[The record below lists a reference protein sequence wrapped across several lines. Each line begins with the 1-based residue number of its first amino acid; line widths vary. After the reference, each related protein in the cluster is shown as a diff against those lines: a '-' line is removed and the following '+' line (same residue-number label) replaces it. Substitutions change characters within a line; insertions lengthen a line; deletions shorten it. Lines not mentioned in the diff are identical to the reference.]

1 MASSEPVHPLRI
13 NKTPSPTKKL
23 SAPRPLSEISP
34 GEKRRNSPSWNQAT
48 KTMVLNPDSSP
59 FQPSP
64 ADSTASPRIFWQS
77 RNSITENSLLY
88 GSTNMSPSAMRRS
101 SLERLQKASRVK
113 NSNILALEQK
123 QEYDP
128 TRIHYIE
135 RPLAKVQGNAFGGT
149 GIRANFEHTE
159 HLRTPERKNDFH
171 QRTRTSVATPA
182 TPGHVR
188 GAASMSSLTS
198 SAKSYNGNNNK
209 PLQLGDPILSSPP
222 ADASTPETRS
232 PLPAIPPHTPNRGQV
247 SPIKSSL
254 SASRF
259 KSSFNEETGQWT
271 LEDTGHPHRT
281 LHRHAKSVTFDNA
294 PPQVNE
300 YEMATPDLSSIDTES
315 NEGSYVDDDDEE
327 DDEYDDQMYRHD
339 DPEDSFDASLEDTDK
354 TPVVLPDDEQW
365 QTRSPPTPKGDE
377 NNHYQNSPGPSSS
390 FAAAAAAGRQLQQRT
405 ETLSSS
411 DHRPLPPL
419 PGRELKLSSIASSP
433 AADSNDRLSTMH
445 RGLPSPPAHRGN
457 ESHMS
462 NIGHSKMPLE
472 ERLKLM
478 MLSDDGKSAAEQQRE
493 RRLRRAGGRDKVST
507 PESDALH
514 SVPQSPSFV
523 DVKATVAAS
532 SALSASTGSV
542 DSANAKRESLS
553 TPQTV
558 ESLVPPPPIGRLSL
572 GSPRS
577 STGTVRLS
585 LDTANKNNRDTTRE
599 SLTPTPMTTHNTQ
612 EEESSVPASPPSPQ
626 SVTPVTPATPG
637 PTQTQPESQ
646 SPTNPQN
653 QNDYGYDEVSE
664 YESGSDENVEI
675 SVLSDYDLPP
685 LTRESIMRGV
695 DKTKVRKRESD
706 YNFSSPP
713 PSSSP
718 LRPTTAHSNS
728 AFAPTPEIPVAT
740 EESSMMYDDE
750 EDGGSVIIRRDLA
763 EMVTDDEETEN
774 SVIIHRNGVYDM
786 YTDDSYAET
795 DGDFT
800 GAECDTT
807 SQFSSHVDSEKSVV
821 TRDASASG
829 LASPPTQTEIDITH
843 PPKLALN
850 APLLPRPDRQYS
862 TQRLKLAAP
871 EIDIPMQASSG
882 QSTPRLRPRTP
893 PRTLS
898 KPEYDGTGWGEPS
911 EYETSEYTNEDD
923 EPSSPESVIR
933 HPIDDGSVFESE
945 DDLTEQEGHCSDH
958 DQDEDIT
965 PEPETHTVEAPAIPE
980 RQATIKA
987 SGSTLKTR
995 PSATPADMAAMREQ
1009 RRIVSREI
1017 PMPDVPPISDSARE
1031 RLSVILNVEQ
1041 DLAGTEGNGSGDYI
1055 ERHPSFKKRSLT
1067 LDLDTGLSLDKDFD
1081 RVIEA
1086 QKVAFEHN
1094 IQQLTEQNMQECGVS
1109 SEKTTRRPSR
1119 LVSAGRSGKPRLRSR
1134 KPSSEAQDSQQRQPS
1149 SEKTDISART
1159 LYGVNIPHA
1168 ATYANIAS
1176 RPKRGYLMRQNTK
1189 LVSASDKDN
1198 EPDSWK
1204 ARSAGN
1210 SPVKTEQRPPAWV
1223 VEPWNSKRQRSLRS
1237 RAMANAAP
1245 GAVPPMPGQE
1255 SNAQQVALNPLVEE
1269 EPDLATDEAGE
1280 RGRLFVKVMGVKDL
1294 DLPIPKN
1301 ERTWFSLTLD
1311 NGVHCVTTAWLELAR
1326 KAPIGQEFELVV
1338 PNDLEFQLTLNV
1350 KLDKPVHR
1358 AAPAAAP
1365 VRMTKAKT
1373 STFSRV
1379 FASPKKRK
1387 EMEMRLREEEDRAVR
1402 EQQEAQAKQQRSA
1415 APTAWDLL
1423 SPLAAEDGSFARSY
1437 VCLKDHEAH
1446 CFGRPYLAEVACFNE
1461 WAKEEATFASS
1472 VKSKRGNNGVVRR
1485 APYKIGKLDLQ
1496 LLFVPRPKGSSD
1508 EDMPKSM
1515 NSCIREMK
1523 AAEERLA
1530 TCFEGHL
1537 SQQGGDCPYWR
1548 RRYFKLVGTRL
1559 TAYHEA
1565 NRQPRATINL
1575 ANARRLIDDRRALT
1589 EREITGK
1596 GGRRRRSAF
1605 AEDEEG
1611 YMFVEE
1617 GFRIRFNNGEVIDFY
1632 ADTAQEKEAW
1642 MRVLVEVIGRPE
1654 GGIDDGGSAP
1664 KRSKWCDVV
1673 FKREETLRR
1682 RAAEARQMHARNKNA
1697 M

>member
-1 MASSEPVHPLRI
+1 MASSEPVQPLRI
-13 NKTPSPTKKL
+13 NKTPSPTKKPV
-23 SAPRPLSEISP
+23 APRPLSEISP
-34 GEKRRNSPSWNQAT
+34 GEKRRNSPSWNQTT
-48 KTMVLNPDSSP
+48 KAMVLNPDSSP
-59 FQPSP
+59 FQSSP

-88 GSTNMSPSAMRRS
+88 GSPIMSPSAMRRS

-159 HLRTPERKNDFH
+159 HLRTPERKNNTH
-171 QRTRTSVATPA
+171 QRTRTSVTAPA
-182 TPGHVR
+182 TPSHVR
-188 GAASMSSLTS
+188 GAASMSSLARS
-198 SAKSYNGNNNK
+198 N
-209 PLQLGDPILSSPP
+209 PLSLGDPILSSPP

-315 NEGSYVDDDDEE
+315 NEGSYVEDDEE
-327 DDEYDDQMYRHD
+327 EEDEYDDQMYRHD

-365 QTRSPPTPKGDE
+365 QTRSPPTPKGD
-377 NNHYQNSPGPSSS
+377 NNGQRQYQYSPGPSSN
-390 FAAAAAAGRQLQQRT
+390 FAAATAAGRQLQKRT
-405 ETLSSS
+405 EAVSSS

-419 PGRELKLSSIASSP
+419 PGRELKLEQLPSASG
-433 AADSNDRLSTMH
+433 STSESGDKTSTFH
-445 RGLPSPPAHRGN
+445 RGLPSPPLHRGN
-457 ESHMS
+457 EIHISS

-478 MLSDDGKSAAEQQRE
+478 MLSDDGKTAAEQQRE
-493 RRLRRAGGRDKVST
+493 RRLRRAGGRDKVGT

-514 SVPQSPSFV
+514 SVPQSPSIV
-523 DVKATVAAS
+523 DVKAANEAS
-532 SALSASTGSV
+532 DALSASTGSLEN
-542 DSANAKRESLS
+542 SAMGREPSSNDLEDDASLA
-553 TPQTV
+553 
-558 ESLVPPPPIGRLSL
+558 PPPPVGRS
-572 GSPRS
+572 STATPRS

-585 LDTANKNNRDTTRE
+585 LDTTHKGPRDSVRE
-599 SLTPTPMTTHNTQ
+599 SLTPTPTTTTLAQ
-612 EEESSVPASPPSPQ
+612 KEIKDPVSPPSPE
-626 SVTPVTPATPG
+626 SVTPVTPATPLTSAG
-637 PTQTQPESQ
+637 PARSA
-646 SPTNPQN
+646 SPDDKEAR
-653 QNDYGYDEVSE
+653 DYSYDDGSE
-664 YESGSDENVEI
+664 YESGSEENVEI

-695 DKTKVRKRESD
+695 DKAKVRKRESD

-718 LRPTTAHSNS
+718 LRPATSHSHS
-728 AFAPTPEIPVAT
+728 GFVPDPDLPLATT
-740 EESSMMYDDE
+740 EESSMMYDNE
-750 EDGGSVIIRRDLA
+750 EDEGSVIIRRDLA
-763 EMVTDDEETEN
+763 ELVTDDEETEN
-774 SVIIHRNGVYDM
+774 SVVINPNGVYDM

-829 LASPPTQTEIDITH
+829 LASPPTQTEIDISH

-850 APLLPRPDRQYS
+850 APLLPRPGRQES
-862 TQRLKLAAP
+862 AHRLESVPSAEVLPLVTTQKP
-871 EIDIPMQASSG
+871 TE
-882 QSTPRLRPRTP
+882 RPQTP

-911 EYETSEYTNEDD
+911 EYETSVYTNDD
-923 EPSSPESVIR
+923 NEPSSPESVIR
-933 HPIDDGSVFESE
+933 HPVNDGSVFESE
-945 DDLTEQEGHCSDH
+945 DDLTEQEGRDDESI
-958 DQDEDIT
+958 QDDDAT
-965 PEPETHTVEAPAIPE
+965 PEPEAPLLEAPAIPE

-1017 PMPDVPPISDSARE
+1017 PMPDVPPIPDNARE
-1031 RLSVILNVEQ
+1031 RLSKMLNVEQ
-1041 DLAGTEGNGSGDYI
+1041 DLAGTENSNSGDYI

-1086 QKVAFEHN
+1086 QK
-1094 IQQLTEQNMQECGVS
+1094 
-1109 SEKTTRRPSR
+1109 
-1119 LVSAGRSGKPRLRSR
+1119 
-1134 KPSSEAQDSQQRQPS
+1134 
-1149 SEKTDISART
+1149 
-1159 LYGVNIPHA
+1159 
-1168 ATYANIAS
+1168 
-1176 RPKRGYLMRQNTK
+1176 RGYLMRQNTK
-1189 LVSASDKDN
+1189 LISASDKDTD
-1198 EPDSWK
+1198 PDSWK
-1204 ARSAGN
+1204 IRSAGN
-1210 SPVKTEQRPPAWV
+1210 SPVKTEHRHPAWV

-1237 RAMANAAP
+1237 RGQANAAP
-1245 GAVPPMPGQE
+1245 GAVPPLPGQE
-1255 SNAQQVALNPLVEE
+1255 SNAQLALNSLAEE
-1269 EPDLATDEAGE
+1269 EVDLATDEVGE

-1350 KLDKPVHR
+1350 KLDKPIQR
-1358 AAPAAAP
+1358 AAPAAAVP

-1387 EMEMRLREEEDRAVR
+1387 EMEMRLREEEDRAAR
-1402 EQQEAQAKQQRSA
+1402 EQQEAQAKQQRSS

-1423 SPLAAEDGSFARSY
+1423 SPLSAEDGSFARSY

-1461 WAKEEATFASS
+1461 WANEEATFASS

-1485 APYKIGKLDLQ
+1485 APYKIGKLELQ
-1496 LLFVPRPKGSSD
+1496 LLFVPRPKGCTD

-1548 RRYFKLVGTRL
+1548 RRYFKLVGAKL

-1575 ANARRLIDDRRALT
+1575 GNARRLIDDRRALT
-1589 EREITGK
+1589 EREIKGK

-1642 MRVLVEVIGRPE
+1642 MRVLVEVIGRSDSSL
-1654 GGIDDGGSAP
+1654 DDGGNAP

-1673 FKREETLRR
+1673 FKREEAMRR
-1682 RAAEARQMHARNKNA
+1682 RAAEIRQMNSRNKGI